1 MEQVPGLSA
10 LQRRATEGTCLGSEG
25 FVARRS
31 DTDRRWVLILNVATT
46 DPDRSTAIATSTVAT
61 LYDMVDTNQV
71 PITAEQPPR

>member
-1 MEQVPGLSA
+1 MVRILPA
-10 LQRRATEGTCLGSEG
+10 VRPRAGPSVSLICRS

-31 DTDRRWVLILNVATT
+31 DTDRRWVLILNVTTT